1 MNGGSIGGRRLAL
14 GMLLSLA
21 GTLCAQTPPPAPQD
35 LDALS
40 GGMLQDVVVTARPV
54 KEQALTRT
62 VIDSVKMAE
71 SATASFAELLTKHS
85 SIFVKTYGQGSTAT
99 VSFRGTAA
107 SHTQVQWNGVNINNP
122 MLGQVDFSLIPV
134 WFVDRTELYHGGS
147 SLQDGSGALGG
158 EVSIGS
164 QARRGEKLYAS
175 LMQTAGSYDTYQTFV
190 SVGGDAGKFQA
201 RLRYMYDTAE
211 NDFEYLNRAVPPFEI
226 VKQTNADYR
235 KHGGVLDLYCDAGRN
250 NFLSVNVWFTH
261 ADRNLPTIMSYQ
273 GPGRTE
279 KQTDNDLRTVARWDK
294 FWKKFRSNLT
304 TGFTTSNIDYYL
316 ANRTDLGPFVSYDS
330 RSVIYSFYNK
340 YTLEYNPSSRTS
352 FKAMINGNYHA
363 VNIFDR
369 ITEEGYSAERT
380 EFGLSLSAHY
390 GLTDRL
396 SVYALVREDLTD
408 SDFSP
413 LMPSV
418 GVELRPL
425 RGEKLFVKLN
435 GTRNYHQPTLNDLYW
450 LPGGNPDLRPE
461 EGYTADLSAEYSRTV
476 GRFAFSGT
484 ATGYMSWIDD
494 WIMWRPSEFRY
505 WTAENVKKVFSRG
518 AELELSAG
526 YSHAGLAVNLSGNYA
541 YTRTTNEDPDL
552 ADDESKGRQLIYIPV
567 HKGNVMLDAAYR
579 GFYLYYVWSA
589 VSERYTTSSNQSTRH
604 TLPPYDIHNMTLG
617 KRIAFKKDYSVEL
630 SAKINNVFDRKYQAI
645 LWRAMPGRN
654 YLFSVKFSYK

>member
-1 MNGGSIGGRRLAL
+1 MVRKIV
-14 GMLLSLA
+14 LLSLA
-21 GTLCAQTPPPAPQD
+21 LAGIVPLYAQSMD
-35 LDALS
+35 
-40 GGMLQDVVVTARPV
+40 GGLLRDVVVTARPIRD
-54 KEQALTRT
+54 QALTKT
-62 VIDSVKMAE
+62 VIDSVRMAE
-71 SATASFAELLTKHS
+71 SANLTFSELLSKHS

-164 QARRGEKLYAS
+164 SPRWGEKFYGA
-175 LMQTAGSYDTYQTFV
+175 LMQTAGSYGTYQTFL
-190 SVGGDAGKFQA
+190 SVGGGTKKFQA
-201 RLRYMYDTAE
+201 RLRYMFDAAE
-211 NDFEYLNRAVPPFEI
+211 NDFEYLNRAIPPFEI

-235 KHGGVLDLYCDAGRN
+235 KHGGVLDMYYDAGKN

-273 GPGRTE
+273 GLGRTE
-279 KQTDNDLRTVARWDK
+279 KQKDNDLRVVGRWDK
-294 FWKKFRSNLT
+294 FWEKFRSNFT

-316 ANRTDLGPFVSYDS
+316 ANETDLGPFVSYDS

-340 YTLEYNPSSRTS
+340 YSFEYNPSRRTTV
-352 FKAMINGNYHA
+352 KAVVNGNYHA

-369 ITEEGYSAERT
+369 ITQEGYSAERT
-380 EFGLSLSAHY
+380 EFGLSVSAHHS
-390 GLTDRL
+390 LADWV
-396 SVYALVREDLTD
+396 SVYALVREDVTD

-413 LMPSV
+413 VMPSA
-418 GVELRPL
+418 GVEFRPL
-425 RGEKLFVKLN
+425 CGEKLYLKLN
-435 GTRNYHQPTLNDLYW
+435 GTRNYHQPTLNDKYW

-461 EGYTADLSAEYSRTV
+461 EGYSADVAVEYAKRL
-476 GRFAFSGT
+476 GRFRLSGT
-484 ATGYMSWIDD
+484 ATGYASWIDD

-518 AELELSAG
+518 AELDLSAG
-526 YSHAGLAVNLSGNYA
+526 YAHGGLSLNVSGNYA

-567 HKGNVMLDAAYR
+567 HKGNIMFDGAYK

-604 TLPPYDIHNMTLG
+604 SLPPYDIHNMTVG
-617 KRIAFKKDYSVEL
+617 KRIGLKNDCAVEL
-630 SAKINNVFDRKYQAI
+630 SAKVNNVFDRKYQAI